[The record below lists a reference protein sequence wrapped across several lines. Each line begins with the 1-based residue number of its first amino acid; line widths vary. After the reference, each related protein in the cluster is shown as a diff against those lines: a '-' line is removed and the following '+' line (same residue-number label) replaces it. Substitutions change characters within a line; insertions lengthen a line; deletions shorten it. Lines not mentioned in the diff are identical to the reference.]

1 MARNNDVYKKVP
13 CKSPMPPPS
22 PPYAPGTS
30 SSPINGASALGTKDD
45 SKGSSKSNP
54 AGTIVLVLVLLLV
67 AAAAAVAVYKGW
79 AKSMARTVAA
89 WVRGDAD
96 ANAYFRNRDS
106 ARAGSAGSTA
116 PMQSPGLG
124 PAGATTYNPP
134 A

>member
-1 MARNNDVYKKVP
+1 MTRNNDVYKKVP

-22 PPYAPGTS
+22 PPSPPS
-30 SSPINGASALGTKDD
+30 SSSAINGGAGALSTKDD

-54 AGTIVLVLVLLLV
+54 AGTIVLVLFLVLV
-67 AAAAAVAVYKGW
+67 AAGAAVAVYKGW

>member
-1 MARNNDVYKKVP
+1 M
-13 CKSPMPPPS
+13 
-22 PPYAPGTS
+22 
-30 SSPINGASALGTKDD
+30 
-45 SKGSSKSNP
+45 
-54 AGTIVLVLVLLLV
+54 LV

>member
-1 MARNNDVYKKVP
+1 MSRDNDVYKKVP

-22 PPYAPGTS
+22 PQYPPG
-30 SSPINGASALGTKDD
+30 NGASALGTKDD
-45 SKGSSKSNP
+45 SNGSSKKSNP
-54 AGTIVLVLVLLLV
+54 AGIVVLVLFLLLV